1 MRYIDHGQGGEAA
14 VLKLQETAAPVIL
27 TGEVLI
33 EVYIAG
39 VNRPDV
45 AQRTGTYPP
54 PVGASTILG
63 LEVAGQVIAVADDIA
78 ATGAWPQ
85 VGDWV
90 CALTPGGAYAELV
103 STPAQHCLPIPK
115 GFDLLQAAALPENY
129 FTVWFNL
136 FERGGLKA
144 GERVLIHGGTSG
156 IGLTAIQLAKEFG
169 ATVYT
174 TVGSEKKQL
183 AAQQAGADLAI
194 NYRSEDFV
202 TVIKA
207 LTEGQ
212 GVQVV
217 LDMVAGD
224 YVDRNLRVL
233 GMDGRLVQIALMQG
247 SRADIN
253 VAAIMT
259 KRLVFT
265 GSTLRPQSIE
275 QKARIARQLLQNV
288 WPVLEAGRC
297 KPVIDR
303 VYPLAEAAQ
312 AHVYMESGAHIGK
325 IMLQVKTSP
334 F

>member
-14 VLKLQETAAPVIL
+14 ALKLQETAAPVIQ

-33 EVYIAG
+33 EVYVAG

-45 AQRTGTYPP
+45 AQRAGIYPP

-78 ATGAWPQ
+78 SAGAWPQ
-85 VGDWV
+85 IGDWV

-103 STPAQHCLPIPK
+103 NTPAQHCLPIPK

-129 FTVWFNL
+129 FTVWSNL
-136 FERGGLKA
+136 FGRGDLKA
-144 GERVLIHGGTSG
+144 GEQVLIHGGTSG

-183 AAQQAGADLAI
+183 AARQAGADLAI

-202 TVIKA
+202 TVIKT
-207 LTEGQ
+207 LTAGQ

-233 GMDGRLVQIALMQG
+233 GMDGRLVQIALMHG
-247 SRADIN
+247 SRADIS

-259 KRLVFT
+259 KRLIFT
-265 GSTLRPQSIE
+265 GSTLRPQSVE
-275 QKARIARQLLQNV
+275 QKARIARQLLENV

-303 VYPLAEAAQ
+303 VYPLAEAAA
-312 AHVYMESGAHIGK
+312 AHVYMGSGAHIGK